1 MHELHK
7 DSMTVSIGLN
17 LCFSE
22 KIISVAVQRM
32 GQCQRWEWSHS
43 VNQDEVGSKGSLKFE
58 TVVWRQECISEG
70 DTQKCFRREWDD

>member
-7 DSMTVSIGLN
+7 DTMTVSIGLN

-22 KIISVAVQRM
+22 RIISVAVQRM

-43 VNQDEVGSKGSLKFE
+43 GKQDGFGSEGSLTFE
-58 TVVWRQECISEG
+58 TVVWRQEY
-70 DTQKCFRREWDD
+70 Q